1 MRLAAL
7 TTVALACGL
16 GLATAARADTVTF
29 TGFAHGAETVNFSL
43 AYADPSKNASGFV
56 NAGGFATVDG
66 PASFVS
72 YCVDLYQHIGF
83 NEAYPEYSA
92 PGTGH
97 VFANS
102 RAYGDLGRLYSV
114 AGVVD
119 TSVKEA
125 AFQIA
130 AWEIA
135 YETTAGAYSL
145 AGPGVAS
152 FSGGTADSSGALLLA
167 SQWLAGLDGAAVR
180 GVSVLESGLH
190 QDVITS
196 SVPEPSTYMLMI
208 AGLLASVEIQRRK
221 GRRA

>member
-1 MRLAAL
+1 MRLAPF
-7 TTVALACGL
+7 TSIALACGL
-16 GLATAARADTVTF
+16 ALAAEARADTVTF

-43 AYADPSKNASGFV
+43 NYADPAKNGSGFV
-56 NAGGFATVDG
+56 WAGGFATVDG

-83 NEAYPEYSA
+83 GEPYAEYGS

-102 RAYGDLGRLYSV
+102 RAYADLGRLYSV

-125 AFQIA
+125 AFQVA
-130 AWEIA
+130 VWEIA
-135 YETTAGAYSL
+135 YETTAGPYSL
-145 AGPGVAS
+145 GGPGTAS
-152 FSGGTADSSGALLLA
+152 FFGGTADSSGALLQA
-167 SQWLAGLDGAAVR
+167 SNWLAGLDGGVVR
-180 GVSVLESGLH
+180 SVSVLESELH
-190 QDVITS
+190 QDVVTS

-208 AGLLASVEIQRRK
+208 AGLIASAEISRRK
-221 GRRA
+221 HRRS

>member
-1 MRLAAL
+1 MRLAP
-7 TTVALACGL
+7 TSIALACGL
-16 GLATAARADTVTF
+16 ALAAEARADTVTF

-43 AYADPSKNASGFV
+43 NYADPAKNASGYV
-56 NAGGFATVDG
+56 WAGGFATVDG

-72 YCVDLYQHIGF
+72 YCVDLYQHIG
-83 NEAYPEYSA
+83 
-92 PGTGH
+92 H

-102 RAYGDLGRLYSV
+102 RAYADLGRLYSV

-130 AWEIA
+130 VWEIA
-135 YETTAGAYSL
+135 YETTAGPYSL
-145 AGPGVAS
+145 GGAGTAS
-152 FSGGTADSSGALLLA
+152 FFGGTADSSGALLQA
-167 SQWLAGLDGAAVR
+167 SNWLAGLDGGAVR
-180 GVSVLESGLH
+180 GVSVIESELH

-208 AGLLASVEIQRRK
+208 AGLLASAEISRRK
-221 GRRA
+221 RLRA